1 MAGWT
6 EGYTGDIAYAHS
18 FYAEMAP
25 AHLTFALLLSGIRPP
40 DLSESFTYAELGCG
54 QGLTS
59 NLLAG
64 VHARARFEAV
74 DFLPGHIADARA
86 LAAQAGNGNAA
97 FFEDSFAEYAE
108 RDGPAFDVVALHG
121 VWTWVSA
128 ENRRVLVDLMRR
140 RLKPGGVV
148 YVSYNCLPGWAA
160 HTPIRK
166 LLLEHTASGA
176 GPLPGRIESALGF
189 AARMARLGEGYFD
202 RVPSALGHLHGLD
215 GKSDSYIAHEY
226 LNRDWTPFYHADVA
240 RELAG
245 AKLDFAA
252 SATLADHVDDAT
264 LSPQGLALMN
274 EAADPALRETLRDYL
289 TYTRFR
295 RDVFVKGTVRL
306 SASER
311 EERLRAMRFGL
322 AVPRGEVPGTVSAPT
337 GDIDLPVAAPLA
349 DTLAGGPRTLG
360 ALLEEP
366 GLAAYGLEAVLRTLA
381 LLGGAVV
388 PVPEG
393 IDAERVRRFNTAVL
407 ERNRHGPEIRQ
418 LASPVLGTGVVVGLL
433 ERLFLLAE
441 QRGADPAAFAWAVL
455 RERGK
460 RLRRDGEELRTD
472 AENLAEM
479 ARLHAEFAAGPR
491 LWLQGIG
498 MAPTTGPNDD

>member
-6 EGYTGDIAYAHS
+6 EGYVGDIAYAHS

-25 AHLTFALLLSGIRPP
+25 AHLTLALLLAGVRPP
-40 DLSESFTYAELGCG
+40 DLSDGFTYAELGCG
-54 QGLTS
+54 QGLTT

-64 VHARARFEAV
+64 VHAQARFEAV
-74 DFLPGHIADARA
+74 DFLPAHIADARA
-86 LAAQAGNGNAA
+86 LGLQAGNANAA
-97 FFEDSFAEYAE
+97 FCEDSFAAYAK
-108 RDGPAFDVVALHG
+108 RDGPDFDMVALHG

-128 ENRRVLVDLMRR
+128 ENRRILADLLRR

-166 LLLEHTASGA
+166 LLLEHSAAGS
-176 GPLPGRIESALGF
+176 GPLPGRIEKALGF
-189 AARMARLGEGYFD
+189 AARMARLGDGYFD
-202 RVPSALGHLHGLD
+202 RVPSALGHLSGLD

-240 RELAG
+240 RELAA

-252 SATLADHVDDAT
+252 SATLADHVDDAA
-264 LSPQGLALMN
+264 LSPQGLAMLN

-295 RDVFVKGTVRL
+295 RDVYVKGAVRL
-306 SASER
+306 PASER
-311 EERLRAMRFGL
+311 EQRLRALRFGL
-322 AVPRGEVPGTVSAPT
+322 AVPRGEVPATVSAPT
-337 GDIDLPVAAPLA
+337 GEIALPAAAALA
-349 DTLAGGPRTLG
+349 DALAGGPRTLN
-360 ALLEEP
+360 ALLREP
-366 GLAAYGLEAVLRTLA
+366 ALAAHGLEAVLRTVA

-393 IDAERVRRFNTAVL
+393 IDAERVRRFNAVVL
-407 ERNRHGPEIRQ
+407 ERNRHRPEIRQ
-418 LASPVLGTGVVVGLL
+418 LASPMLGTGVVAGLL

-441 QRGADPAAFAWAVL
+441 RRGEDPAAFALMVL
-455 RERGK
+455 AERGK
-460 RLRRDGEELRTD
+460 RLRRDGAALPTD
-472 AENLAEM
+472 AETLTELR
-479 ARLHAEFAAGPR
+479 RLHAAFVAGQR
-491 LWLQGIG
+491 VFLAGLGI
-498 MAPTTGPNDD
+498 A

>member
-25 AHLTFALLLSGIRPP
+25 AHLSFALLLAGIRPP
-40 DLSESFTYAELGCG
+40 DLSGDFTYAELGCG

-64 VHARARFEAV
+64 VHAQARFEAV
-74 DFLPGHIADARA
+74 DFLPAHIADARA
-86 LAAQAGNGNAA
+86 LAVEAGNGNAA
-97 FFEDSFAEYAE
+97 FSEDSFADYAE
-108 RDGPAFDVVALHG
+108 RDGPAFDMVTLHG

-128 ENRRVLVDLMRR
+128 ENRRILVDILRR

-148 YVSYNCLPGWAA
+148 YVSYNGLPGWAA

-166 LLLEHTASGA
+166 LLLEHTAAGS
-176 GPLPGRIESALGF
+176 GPLPGRIEAALGF
-189 AARMARLGEGYFD
+189 AARMARLGDGYFD

-245 AKLDFAA
+245 AKLEFAA
-252 SATLADHVDDAT
+252 SATLVDHVDDAA
-264 LSPQGLALMN
+264 LSPQGLALLN
-274 EAADPALRETLRDYL
+274 EAADPTVRETLRDYL

-322 AVPRGEVPGTVSAPT
+322 AVPRGDVPGTVSAPT
-337 GDIDLPVAAPLA
+337 GEIDLPIAGPLVEA
-349 DTLAGGPRTLG
+349 LAGGPRTLD
-360 ALLEEP
+360 ALLGEP
-366 GLAAYGLEAVLRTLA
+366 GLAAFGLEAVLRTVA

-393 IDAERVRRFNTAVL
+393 IDAERVRRFNAAVL

-441 QRGADPAAFAWAVL
+441 RRGEEPAAFVWSV
-455 RERGK
+455 
-460 RLRRDGEELRTD
+460 LRRDGEELKTD
-472 AENLAEM
+472 AENVAEVQRLYDGFAGGQRRWLAAVGI
-479 ARLHAEFAAGPR
+479 AR
-491 LWLQGIG
+491 
-498 MAPTTGPNDD
+498 